1 MDHAGNLGLNDG
13 SYITLDGYD
22 KLHFYN
28 DIPNEEISFTT
39 YELQRNERSYH
50 SAINCLAKYNFVGIE
65 RKYTNAES
73 ELEIA
78 GKKYVY
84 ENHYN
89 NIGETDSHNEIAF
102 LQTLSVST
110 ISVYEQWN

>member
-13 SYITLDGYD
+13 SYITLDGCD

-28 DIPNEEISFTT
+28 EIPNEEISFST
-39 YELQRNERSYH
+39 YELQKDEMIYH
-50 SAINCLAKYNFVGIE
+50 HAINCLAQYNFVGVE
-65 RKYTNAES
+65 RNFTNAES

-84 ENHYN
+84 EHYYE
-89 NIGETDSHNEIAF
+89 NIDKVDSHNEIAY
-102 LQTLSVST
+102 LQTLAVST
-110 ISVYEQWN
+110 ISIYNQWN